1 VVELIQTT
9 DKPVPS
15 GGAKR
20 RPWLIRHLAPV
31 LSLLLVVAIV
41 TAIFIVYFT
50 QPDLLDRLEG
60 YGYLGVFVV
69 SVLLNGT
76 VLLPVGN
83 MPLIASLGA
92 TLQVPL
98 FVGLAG
104 GAGAGIGE
112 MTGYLLGRSGRG
124 LIDTRGR
131 MYTSVERW
139 VRRWGWLAV
148 FVLSVFPLIFDV
160 VGIIAGALRMPLW
173 RFFLACWLG
182 RTISYIAAAYL
193 GAMWLRE
200 LPWWAYLVSL
210 VVLLLG
216 AWAFTKVVSQRE
228 AA

>member
-1 VVELIQTT
+1 MVELIQTT
-9 DKPVPS
+9 DNPLPPGKTR
-15 GGAKR
+15 R
-20 RPWLIRHLAPV
+20 RPWFLRHLAPI

-50 QPDLLDRLEG
+50 QPDLLDRMEG

-69 SVLLNGT
+69 SLVLNGT

-83 MPLIASLGA
+83 MALIASLGA

-124 LIDTRGR
+124 LIGGGR
-131 MYTSVERW
+131 MYASVERW
-139 VRRWGWLAV
+139 VKRWGWLAV
-148 FVLSVFPLIFDV
+148 FVLSVFPLVFDV
-160 VGIIAGALRMPLW
+160 VGIIAGVLRMPLW

-182 RTISYIAAAYL
+182 R
-193 GAMWLRE
+193 
-200 LPWWAYLVSL
+200 
-210 VVLLLG
+210 VLLYTG
-216 AWAFTKVVSQRE
+216 VAWAGVMGSGFRIHGSTGF
-228 AA
+228 AP

>member
-1 VVELIQTT
+1 MDSSQT
-9 DKPVPS
+9 P
-15 GGAKR
+15 GAAR
-20 RPWLIRHLAPV
+20 PRPWFIRHLAPI

-69 SVLLNGT
+69 SLVLNGT

-83 MPLIASLGA
+83 MALIASLGA
-92 TLQVPL
+92 TLQSPL
-98 FVGLAG
+98 LVGLAG
-104 GAGAGIGE
+104 GVGAGIGE

-124 LIDTRGR
+124 LIDNRGR
-131 MYTSVERW
+131 MYTRVEGW
-139 VRRWGWLAV
+139 VKRWGWLAV
-148 FVLSVFPLIFDV
+148 FILSVFPLVFDV
-160 VGIIAGALRMPLW
+160 VGIIAGVLRMPIW

-193 GAMWLRE
+193 GAMWLKE

-210 VVLLLG
+210 AVLFLAAL
-216 AWAFTKVVSQRE
+216 AFTRLLNQRE